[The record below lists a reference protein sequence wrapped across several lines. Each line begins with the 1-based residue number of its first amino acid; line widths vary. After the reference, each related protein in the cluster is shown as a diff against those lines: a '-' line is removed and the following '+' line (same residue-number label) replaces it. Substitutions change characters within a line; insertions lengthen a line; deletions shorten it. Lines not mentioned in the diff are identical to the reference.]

1 MDLART
7 GLASSTERLGAAS
20 SAVHTQPWNPYLPLV
35 SFVVVLLSAWAVL
48 DGDHRL
54 LIPLVAAST
63 LCAQTHVPYL
73 SLSVALCAVAF
84 VAVGFAWNPSEGL
97 KLFYSADGPDGIA
110 GPLFLWFLIFA
121 NPIILLALWRTWVER
136 RDRKLKEKI

>member
-1 MDLART
+1 MKLFGT
-7 GLASSTERLGAAS
+7 LLVGAA
-20 SAVHTQPWNPYLPLV
+20 
-35 SFVVVLLSAWAVL
+35 VLLYFLFWFSFM
-48 DGDHRL
+48 
-54 LIPLVAAST
+54 
-63 LCAQTHVPYL
+63 
-73 SLSVALCAVAF
+73 AF